1 MSLPLQL
8 MTEQP
13 SRYHTMLKAIDA
25 ERKHDE
31 AFFKNLNESKT
42 MQQKVNAGFVW
53 YPVQIIR
60 KSYTIG
66 EYLEVEVQ
74 RIKNTEKSH
83 KFSEGMAA
91 SLFNI
96 QDERQDFKV
105 VISAVRGDKMRMLL
119 HTDQSDRLDIL
130 EKGLSGVEVIY
141 DDKPYKVMEAAI
153 KAVIDAKK
161 DNHRLLRDALTAG
174 SLHQIDIRNTEE
186 NLYIEV
192 NKNINSSQKNAIE
205 LCLSAPLMGIIHGP
219 PGTGK
224 TTTLVA
230 LAVALLKTEKRILV
244 CASSN
249 NAVDLLAER
258 MSEKGL
264 SVLRIGNITRIH
276 DDLMHLT
283 VEEKV
288 RNHHEWS
295 HIKKVKIQAHET
307 EKKASQY
314 KRNFGPEE
322 RDERRELRKEAMD
335 LRKWAYEL
343 EDRLIDEIV
352 RGSQVIATTLIGTS
366 NKILKDMYFKT
377 VIIDEAS
384 QSLEAECWNAML
396 KADRVILAGDH
407 KQLPPTVKS
416 TEAAKLGMETT
427 ILDILTDQNSHSSL
441 LTEQYRMH
449 HKILGFS
456 NVRYYESKLD
466 SHTDVVNRTL
476 RNDHLPLVYIDTAGC
491 GFEEVMNNEHR
502 SYANLGEYFIIREHI
517 LSLSEKLLGTS
528 IGIICPYSEQVRY
541 IRQQISDDEILRAME
556 IEVNSIDG
564 FQGQEKEVIYIS
576 LVRCNDTGDIGFL
589 KDERRIN
596 VAMTRAQKKLVIV
609 GDSATIGQHKL
620 FLDLMAYIEKE
631 GHYDSAWNYMGY

>member
-1 MSLPLQL
+1 
-8 MTEQP
+8 MTEQH
-13 SRYHTMLKAIDA
+13 SRYFKILKAIDA
-25 ERKHDE
+25 ERKYDE

-42 MQQKVNAGFVW
+42 MQQKVDAGFVW
-53 YPVQIIR
+53 YPVQVIR

-66 EYLEVEVQ
+66 EYLEVEIQ
-74 RIKNTEKSH
+74 RTKNKEKSH

-96 QDERQDFKV
+96 QDDRIDFKV
-105 VISAVRGDKMRMLL
+105 VISAVRGEKMRMLL
-119 HTDQSDRLDIL
+119 HTNQSDRLDIL
-130 EKGLSGVEVIY
+130 DKGLTGIEVIY
-141 DDKPYKVMEAAI
+141 DDKPYKVMESAI
-153 KAVIDAKK
+153 KAVVDAKK
-161 DNHRLLRDALTAG
+161 ENHRLLRDALTEG
-174 SLHQIDIRNTEE
+174 RLHQTDVRNTEQNILVE
-186 NLYIEV
+186 A
-192 NKNINSSQKNAIE
+192 NKFINSSQKKAIQ
-205 LCLSAPLMGIIHGP
+205 LCLGAPLMGIIHGP

-230 LAVALLKTEKRILV
+230 MAASLLKTEKRILV

-249 NAVDLLAER
+249 NAVDLLAEKL
-258 MSEKGL
+258 SEKGL

-276 DDLMHLT
+276 DNLMHLT
-283 VEEKV
+283 IEEKV
-288 RNHHEWS
+288 RNHNEWP
-295 HIKKVKIQAHET
+295 HIKKVKIQAHEA
-307 EKKASQY
+307 EKKAAHY

-322 RDERRELRKEAMD
+322 RDERRELKKEARE
-335 LRKWAYEL
+335 LRKWAYDL

-352 RGSQVIATTLIGTS
+352 RGSQVIATTLIGAS
-366 NKILKDMYFKT
+366 NKIIKDMYFKT

-396 KADRVILAGDH
+396 KADRVMLAGDH

-416 TEAAKLGMETT
+416 AEASKLGMETT
-427 ILDILTDQNSHSSL
+427 ILDILTEQNSHSSL

-456 NVRYYESKLD
+456 NIRYYQSKLE
-466 SHTDVVNRTL
+466 SHPDVIDRTL
-476 RNDHLPLVYIDTAGC
+476 RNDHLPLVFIDTAGC
-491 GFEEVMNNEHR
+491 GFEEVVNNERR
-502 SYANLGEYFIIREHI
+502 SYANHGEYFIIREHI

-541 IRQQISDDEILRAME
+541 IRQQIGDDEILRTLD

-576 LVRCNDTGDIGFL
+576 LVRCNDSGDIGFL

-596 VAMTRAQKKLVIV
+596 VAMTRAQKKLVMV

-620 FLDLMAYIEKE
+620 FLDLIAYVETE